1 MCALTFFKNWTI
13 KLFLANTGII
23 LKDME
28 SSSHHT
34 QPETAEFDALSHIL
48 LLFSLVF
55 SNNRIYPAFHLLPNH
70 DWPSQVS
77 YVPVD
82 INDIHFLLMYLS
94 ILRQKSVDVQWLI
107 FTAWF
112 Q

>member
-13 KLFLANTGII
+13 KLFLANTGIF
-23 LKDME
+23 LKDTE

-82 INDIHFLLMYLS
+82 INDIHFLLIYPS
-94 ILRQKSVDVQWLI
+94 YVKKVWTFND
-107 FTAWF
+107 
-112 Q
+112 